1 MSAQPE
7 ASRLRAIV
15 VDDERIARDDLR
27 RVASAYPRLQI
38 VAEAEDVESAERA
51 ILEHEPDVLFLDV
64 EMPGASGFDLLDRL
78 ADPPR
83 VVFVTAYDQHAVRAF
98 EVNAL
103 DYLLK
108 PVRRERLDLT
118 IQRLLGEAEAPAP
131 TVPRLAYEDR
141 IFVNASGSYRF
152 LDLKAIRCIRAQD
165 NYTRVITGPGTD
177 FLVLKSLGEWEQ
189 RLPGEHFLRIHRSSI
204 VNLSHVERVDRWFGN
219 TCRVH
224 LRGLDEP
231 LSMSRR
237 YAADFRRRFSA

>member
-1 MSAQPE
+1 MLPE
-7 ASRLRAIV
+7 RVKLRV
-15 VDDERIARDDLR
+15 VLVDDERPARDDLR
-27 RVASAYPRLQI
+27 RLMSAHAELEVVGEAGDAAAGEEAIRRL
-38 VAEAEDVESAERA
+38 D
-51 ILEHEPDVLFLDV
+51 PDVLFLDI
-64 EMPGASGFDLLDRL
+64 EMPGATGFELLDRL

-118 IQRLLGEAEAPAP
+118 IQRLLGESEAPVP

-141 IFVNASGSYRF
+141 IFVNASGSYQF

-165 NYTRVITGPGTD
+165 NYTRVITVPGTD
-177 FLVLKSLGEWEQ
+177 FLILKSLGEWEQ

-224 LRGLDEP
+224 VRGLDEP

-237 YAADFRRRFSA
+237 YAAEFRRRFSA